1 MNYIEMRDPVPM
13 PRNAGESRWS
23 TGFILGIVSLL
34 LFIIGLSTSINCCY
48 FGKNLR
54 LLCLSALNASEL
66 DLKPK
71 ATHEGSKF
79 RHRESLPVLM
89 PGDQVPK
96 FVGLPCPSEPP
107 REEKKIVEMQKA
119 TSAITLSTVS

>member
-1 MNYIEMRDPVPM
+1 MEDP
-13 PRNAGESRWS
+13 
-23 TGFILGIVSLL
+23 
-34 LFIIGLSTSINCCY
+34 GLSRTDVHLPGTSMGFSIGVAVLLVIIFSSSIAVACCY
-48 FGKNLR
+48 YRDRFQ
-54 LLCLSALNASEL
+54 SHHQSSPEP
-66 DLKPK
+66 DIEQPPLKPE
-71 ATHEGSKF
+71 AMGEGSKF